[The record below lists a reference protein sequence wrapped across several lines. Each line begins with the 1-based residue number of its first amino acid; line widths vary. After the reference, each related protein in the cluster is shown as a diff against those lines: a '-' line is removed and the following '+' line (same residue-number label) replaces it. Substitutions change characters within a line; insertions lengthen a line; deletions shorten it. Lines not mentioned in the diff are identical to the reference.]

1 MIKNRHCLLLQIH
14 VRYVTNENV
23 TGEIF
28 KMPQF
33 TFLFF
38 YLQENLNQS
47 DMNLKDKNKLYNEL
61 ESTKHELVTV
71 KVMLEQKDETLKT
84 STSEIQHLERI
95 AAENQ
100 VSVISR
106 FSVCL
111 CSLILFSF
119 IQITTGSFS
128 LIFMCINFH
137 EFDENH
143 SFKDA

>member
-1 MIKNRHCLLLQIH
+1 
-14 VRYVTNENV
+14 
-23 TGEIF
+23 
-28 KMPQF
+28 
-33 TFLFF
+33 
-38 YLQENLNQS
+38 
-47 DMNLKDKNKLYNEL
+47 MNLKDKNKLYNEL

-111 CSLILFSF
+111 CSLILFS
-119 IQITTGSFS
+119 IDIHVHQFS
-128 LIFMCINFH
+128 
-137 EFDENH
+137 
-143 SFKDA
+143 